1 MVLYQLLQQDRS
13 STLELLLQWLY
24 SYRLLFTKQCT
35 ECKHVMAYDAP
46 SGLLFP
52 PLVRPARIPSA
63 AQNSKES
70 QNKKTDETNT
80 DNEVLAY
87 HLGCAP
93 KDL

>member
-1 MVLYQLLQQDRS
+1 LCGSSVLTS
-13 STLELLLQWLY
+13 IVMSGVECWCAGFC
-24 SYRLLFTKQCT
+24 S